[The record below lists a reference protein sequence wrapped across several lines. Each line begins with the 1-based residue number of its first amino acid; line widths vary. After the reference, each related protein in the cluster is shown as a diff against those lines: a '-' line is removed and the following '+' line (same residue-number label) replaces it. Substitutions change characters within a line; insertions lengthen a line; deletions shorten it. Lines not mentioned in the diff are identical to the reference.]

1 MYMANIVTSCRIL
14 FSGLILFSPVF
25 SAWFYT
31 LYLLCGFTDMVDGT
45 IARITN
51 TDSKFGARLDSLA
64 DFIFVVA
71 ALIKLLP
78 TMHIPQWLW
87 IWVAVIAIIK
97 IYNIVSGLICSK
109 RLIVEHT
116 IMNKIT
122 GFLLFLLPMT
132 LTFIKLEY
140 SAVVVCFIATFSAI
154 QEGYYIRKGKEI
166 E

>member
-1 MYMANIVTSCRIL
+1 
-14 FSGLILFSPVF
+14 
-25 SAWFYT
+25 
-31 LYLLCGFTDMVDGT
+31 MVDGT

>member
-1 MYMANIVTSCRIL
+1 MANIVTSCRIL
-14 FSGLILFSPVF
+14 FSILMLFSPAF

-45 IARITN
+45 IARKTN
-51 TDSKFGARLDSLA
+51 TDSKFGARLDSVA

-78 TMHIPQWLW
+78 AMHIPRWLW
-87 IWVAVIAIIK
+87 IWVTAIAIIK
-97 IYNIVSGLICSK
+97 IFNVVSGFVCSK

-122 GFLLFLLPMT
+122 GFLLFLLPLT

-140 SAVVVCFIATFSAI
+140 SAVVVSFIATFSAV
-154 QEGYYIRKGKEI
+154 QEGYLIRKGKEI
-166 E
+166 V

>member
-1 MYMANIVTSCRIL
+1 MANIVTSCRIL
-14 FSGLILFSPVF
+14 FSVLILFSPVF

-45 IARITN
+45 IARKTN
-51 TDSKFGARLDSLA
+51 TDSKFGARLDSVA

-78 TMHIPQWLW
+78 AMHIPRWLW
-87 IWVAVIAIIK
+87 IWVTVIAIIK
-97 IYNIVSGLICSK
+97 IFNVISGFVCAK

-122 GFLLFLLPMT
+122 GFLLFLLPLT
-132 LTFIKLEY
+132 LTFMKLEY
-140 SAVVVCFIATFSAI
+140 SAVVVCLIATFSAV
-154 QEGYYIRKGKEI
+154 QEGYLIRKGKEI
-166 E
+166 V

>member
-1 MYMANIVTSCRIL
+1 MANILTSCRIL

-122 GFLLFLLPMT
+122 GFLLFLLPMI

>member
-1 MYMANIVTSCRIL
+1 MANIVTSCRIL

-31 LYLLCGFTDMVDGT
+31 LYLICGFTDMVDGT

-78 TMHIPQWLW
+78 AMHIPQWLW

-97 IYNIVSGLICSK
+97 IYNIVSGLIWSK

-154 QEGYYIRKGKEI
+154 QEGYYTRKGKEI

>member
-1 MYMANIVTSCRIL
+1 MANIVTSCRIL
-14 FSGLILFSPVF
+14 FSVLILFSSAF

-45 IARITN
+45 IARKTN
-51 TDSKFGARLDSLA
+51 TDSKFGARLDSVA

-78 TMHIPQWLW
+78 AMHIPQCLW

-122 GFLLFLLPMT
+122 GFLLFLFPMT

-140 SAVVVCFIATFSAI
+140 C
-154 QEGYYIRKGKEI
+154 RW
-166 E
+166 

>member
-1 MYMANIVTSCRIL
+1 MANILTSCRIL

-122 GFLLFLLPMT
+122 VFLLFLLPMT

>member
-1 MYMANIVTSCRIL
+1 MANILTSCRIL

-97 IYNIVSGLICSK
+97 IYNMCKNRAYKV
-109 RLIVEHT
+109 
-116 IMNKIT
+116 
-122 GFLLFLLPMT
+122 
-132 LTFIKLEY
+132 
-140 SAVVVCFIATFSAI
+140 
-154 QEGYYIRKGKEI
+154 
-166 E
+166 